1 MRNHVTERKG
11 KRRSRAPRRSEVS
24 RLRSDTAHNRREIR
38 LYHCYMSGSES
49 SIGVGSRRRT
59 CPVLLTYF
67 LYASLHITFNHHD
80 ILHVISHTRPSHF
93 SA

>member
-11 KRRSRAPRRSEVS
+11 KRRSRAPCGSEVS

-38 LYHCYMSGSES
+38 LYHCYNMSGSES

-59 CPVLLTYF
+59 CPVLLTYTSCMHHCT
-67 LYASLHITFNHHD
+67 SLSITEPAQFC
-80 ILHVISHTRPSHF
+80 
-93 SA
+93 